1 MDLRWRQRAHEDIVT
16 LEIEG
21 EIDLHSA
28 PQLRAELHRLG
39 ESGINHLIVD
49 LAEVTFIDSTGIG
62 ALVGALRR
70 ARESGG
76 NVAFCCARSRV
87 RRVFE
92 ITGLLYALPLH
103 ATREDAAKALGS
115 LEPAAV
121 EDGQDGG

>member
-1 MDLRWRQRAHEDIVT
+1 MDLRWRQKAHDDTVT

-28 PQLRAELHRLG
+28 PQLRGELHRLSETG
-39 ESGINHLIVD
+39 VKNLIVD
-49 LAEVTFIDSTGIG
+49 LGEVTFIDSTGIG
-62 ALVGALRR
+62 VLVGALRR

-76 NVAFCCARSRV
+76 GVAFCCARQRV

-103 ATREDAAKALGS
+103 GTRADAIKALGVS
-115 LEPAAV
+115 AAEPQ
-121 EDGQDGG
+121 EESDGG